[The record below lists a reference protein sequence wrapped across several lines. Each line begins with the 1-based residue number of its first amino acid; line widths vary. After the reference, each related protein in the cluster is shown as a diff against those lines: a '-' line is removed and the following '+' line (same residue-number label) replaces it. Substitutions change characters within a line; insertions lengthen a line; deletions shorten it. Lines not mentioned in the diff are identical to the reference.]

1 MLYDADGILL
11 KNVSNKRWVKNLYET
26 INSYNTE
33 ESLYDNLKTL
43 LEKTKDIKI
52 NSFVGGFLGQ
62 LTTDLYYTNDSVNLY
77 IRYGFVSKC
86 NNVAYYRLNKRDLES
101 NFNIYS
107 GSDYLNKYFSNY
119 CSDKLSSITKIIDIE
134 NPSDET
140 NVNLGK
146 AIAVQNFLLKINL
159 KKLTITPYIESRV
172 IGAYLKKNDIKIN
185 ENIEKIFNIATSDS
199 EILTNETLST
209 IIFNNQQKKSFFS
222 KLFNK
227 KDNDLEINEIKI
239 KQKENVKPDISDD
252 TKARTSILWDVKVAG
267 KNQLKDSNLKKAVI
281 PEIKTKVLINDE
293 KFRTLDNVCS
303 MVMNNVTK
311 LKNSLKI
318 FNYDKN
324 SLKTL
329 FYSDED
335 LDQYNFFN
343 KMWTKKELQEQNDKY
358 PEAVKF
364 FSTTEQQ
371 KIQARVCYVYYEM
384 MRMAKDGLFN
394 NDIEYSRGL
403 NYCLHNYLI
412 EITSPMT
419 ILKNAIT
426 WNTLNGKQGNKVL
439 EEVVGLKESQW
450 EQNSYIMYP
459 LSSTY
464 PLADSI
470 LNMNGKILKVS
481 TKGGLDGKGA
491 FATLKSLREYVFEG
505 KNGSGNITDFGRNIK
520 NQYPDLFNIFDI
532 LTNKEWGKDITKYE
546 WDEMYNNIRNK
557 IGKKNIDI
565 HKQIQE
571 YINKDVNTSWT
582 KMIMKILE
590 SASYDFV
597 QVNAKASNTSGDFH
611 FNYTAQYP
619 AVFNGKVKLDLKDT
633 GKATFHIE
641 A

>member
-1 MLYDADGILL
+1 MVDDILL
-11 KNVSNKRWVKNLYET
+11 KSVSGKRWVKKLCEARASILGN
-26 INSYNTE
+26 I
-33 ESLYDNLKTL
+33 DKTVL
-43 LEKTKDIKI
+43 
-52 NSFVGGFLGQ
+52 
-62 LTTDLYYTNDSVNLY
+62 
-77 IRYGFVSKC
+77 
-86 NNVAYYRLNKRDLES
+86 
-101 NFNIYS
+101 
-107 GSDYLNKYFSNY
+107 
-119 CSDKLSSITKIIDIE
+119 KIIDMSPAYSINNDIITLIIRSSEYLQLPSSTKTIE
-134 NPSDET
+134 MVMFEMCKNSCPFNFIEVNEGNIFFHHDDEISKYKSIEFCLYT
-140 NVNLGK
+140 VFEIDCVNGTMDYINYILSYQKDTYTLQHYPPKYLQEKYNISG
-146 AIAVQNFLLKINL
+146 NFLDKNTLKRKPDII
-159 KKLTITPYIESRV
+159 KLLEQYT
-172 IGAYLKKNDIKIN
+172 ANKNDESVTDIPQTT
-185 ENIEKIFNIATSDS
+185 F
-199 EILTNETLST
+199 TN
-209 IIFNNQQKKSFFS
+209 NNS
-222 KLFNK
+222 
-227 KDNDLEINEIKI
+227 NDVHMEVNEIKI
-239 KQKENVKPDISDD
+239 KQKQNIKPDISDD
-252 TKARTSILWDVKVAG
+252 VKAKSKIIWDVKVAG

-324 SLKTL
+324 SLETL

-335 LDQYNFFN
+335 MDQYNFFN
-343 KMWTKKELQEQNDKY
+343 KLWTKKELKEQNDKY

-384 MRMAKDGLFN
+384 MKMAKDGLFN
-394 NDIEYSRGL
+394 KDIEYSRGL

-439 EEVVGLKESQW
+439 EEVVGLNESQW

-505 KNGSGNITDFGRNIK
+505 KDGSGNITEFGKNIK

-532 LTNKEWGKDITKYE
+532 LTSKEWGKDITKNE

-557 IGKKNIDI
+557 IGKKHIDI

-597 QVNAKASNTSGDFH
+597 QVNAKATDTSGDFH
-611 FNYTAQYP
+611 FDYTAQYP
-619 AVFNGKVKLDLKDT
+619 AVFNGKVKIEIKDT
-633 GKATFHIE
+633 GKAKFHIE
-641 A
+641 